1 MPAKI
6 SVYAA
11 GSTFTPM
18 RQKEVRICIVGAGP
32 GGALAAL
39 FLAKSGIPSLVIDQ
53 ATFPR
58 DKICGDALS
67 AKCADTLLKLD
78 ASFLEEF
85 KQCSFQLASDGVNF
99 IAPNLEALRLTF
111 GGQKPDS
118 KKVGGFIV
126 KRMDFDNLLSQ
137 WLHREPLIEFI
148 ENCPAQQFEKTDSGW
163 IIHTPDLQIHAA
175 LLIDGSGAHSS
186 FSRHHAGIQKE
197 DEHYSAGLRVYYKGV
212 TGMDPD
218 NYIEL
223 HFLKELL
230 PGYFWIFPL
239 PNGEANVGI
248 GIRSDVVSERK
259 LNLKKLLT
267 QLIEEHPVISKRF
280 KEATPIDAIRGYG
293 LPLGSKRRK
302 LSGPNYLLL
311 GDAAALIDP
320 FTGEGIGNAMI
331 SGMKAA
337 ELIKTLDSKASN
349 FHEEDL
355 KPYDAMIYRRLG
367 KEFAIS
373 TRFLQLVRYPWLFN
387 FIVRKAN
394 RNPMLRETMSS
405 MFESVDLRRKLKN
418 PIFYLRL
425 LFNL

>member
-1 MPAKI
+1 MQ
-6 SVYAA
+6 
-11 GSTFTPM
+11 
-18 RQKEVRICIVGAGP
+18 QKEARICIVGAGP
-32 GGALAAL
+32 GGAMAAL
-39 FLAKSGIPSLVIDQ
+39 FLAKAGIPSLVIDQ

-85 KQCSFQLASDGVNF
+85 KRCSFQLQSDGVNF

-126 KRMDFDNLLSQ
+126 KRIDFDHLLSQ
-137 WLHREPLIEFI
+137 WLHREPLIEFH
-148 ENCPAQQFEKTDSGW
+148 ENCPAKSFEKTEAGW
-163 IIHTPDLQIHAA
+163 MIHTPTMHIHTE
-175 LLIDGSGAHSS
+175 LLLDGSGAHSS
-186 FSRHHAGIQKE
+186 FSRHHAGIEKE

-259 LNLKKLLT
+259 LNLKKILT
-267 QLIEEHPVISKRF
+267 QLIEEHPVISERF
-280 KEATPIDAIRGYG
+280 KAATPIDTIRGYG

-302 LSGPNYLLL
+302 LSGPQYLLL

-331 SGMKAA
+331 SGLKAA
-337 ELIKTLDSKASN
+337 ELIAPLYTKSCA
-349 FHEEDL
+349 FEEEDL
-355 KPYDAMIYRRLG
+355 KPYDAMIYRRFG

-373 TRFLQLVRYPWLFN
+373 ARFLQLVRYPWLFN

-394 RNPMLRETMSS
+394 RNPVLRETMSS

-418 PIFYLRL
+418 PVFYLRL
-425 LFNL
+425 LFNI